1 MKGYEDID
9 SWSKEY
15 NVLLDQGHL
24 DMVVGITNCNKIV
37 LTNILGMLV
46 VHNLE
51 TQTQKNIDIS
61 STKYSYYYDSYE
73 ESLALLDKGELLPPV
88 YLSYEST
95 NDDGDDAN
103 DDNDKDESDG
113 GINTPSVREFLKHLL
128 CINVSQLFFEQKIIT
143 KKCCEV

>member
-1 MKGYEDID
+1 
-9 SWSKEY
+9 
-15 NVLLDQGHL
+15 
-24 DMVVGITNCNKIV
+24 MVVGITNCNKIV

-88 YLSYEST
+88 YLS
-95 NDDGDDAN
+95 
-103 DDNDKDESDG
+103 
-113 GINTPSVREFLKHLL
+113 
-128 CINVSQLFFEQKIIT
+128 
-143 KKCCEV
+143 